1 MRRRAFQGV
10 LVERIAPDDQGMQPV
25 VEPGRVDGG
34 TQSGGQPG
42 GDDRHVAL
50 ELGGSGISV
59 DRQTVLSQL
68 PRPSGLLF

>member
-1 MRRRAFQGV
+1 
-10 LVERIAPDDQGMQPV
+10 MQPV